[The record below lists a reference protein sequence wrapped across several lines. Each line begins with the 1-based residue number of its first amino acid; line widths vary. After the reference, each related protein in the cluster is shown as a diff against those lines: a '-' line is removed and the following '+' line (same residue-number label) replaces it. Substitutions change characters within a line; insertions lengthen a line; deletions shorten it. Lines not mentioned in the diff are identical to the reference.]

1 MSQDQISN
9 LDATRGEC
17 TRELDGALDGD
28 QLFEVLVYGGLH
40 LVITGVVPVSGN
52 ADKKAEF
59 ISIKMT
65 SR

>member
-1 MSQDQISN
+1 MQQ
-9 LDATRGEC
+9 E
-17 TRELDGALDGD
+17 ELDALDGD
-28 QLFEVLVYGGLH
+28 QLFEVLEYGG
-40 LVITGVVPVSGN
+40 ITGVVPVGGN